1 MVKQLLFANSSYDEA
16 FQAFL
21 MKHSSISDAEP
32 FMSPKLR
39 PGALGNRLLPV
50 KWQDSWN
57 VYFKTA

>member
-50 KWQDSWN
+50 KWQDS
-57 VYFKTA
+57 